1 MLPIDPGTDPGSSLP
16 GGRPPGPP
24 EGAPTDSHRGD
35 PARITVAPQAPPQII
50 VPPQLI
56 AHGGAIIR
64 PGAVAWG
71 GTRDTRE
78 GDYSSF
84 EAIERTLAATAR
96 NPAELPLLLTE
107 LAVARLWVPLPVRH
121 RPFTD
126 GAAVRLPLIG
136 YQGTDFVPCFTSVQ
150 RLTAWADQGGAW
162 QRAGDPRLAPHVVV
176 PAGGLAQR
184 LPAGF
189 GLAINPDTPTGLPI
203 YPECVPYLA
212 RLAMR
217 EATAADAGQAGGG
230 QVDASQAGGGKGGRE
245 TPPGGLA
252 LGQLVR
258 GSGVDFLIGHPPAE
272 PSALLAET
280 RTALRALPPVRQ
292 ASRAWLSAPGAG
304 EGLVISVALDEPARE
319 ESRSAAAAAI
329 ERAAASVAL
338 RVPFPLDITFP
349 GERVPGEDQTAAL
362 APIAAIDAWIADSTR
377 PFYARDV
384 PA

>member
-1 MLPIDPGTDPGSSLP
+1 MLPNDPGTGPGSSL
-16 GGRPPGPP
+16 R
-24 EGAPTDSHRGD
+24 AASHRG
-35 PARITVAPQAPPQII
+35 PAAPTVAPAPPPRAI

-71 GTRDTRE
+71 GTRDSRE

-84 EAIERTLAATAR
+84 EAIERSLTATAR
-96 NPAELPLLLTE
+96 NPGDLPLLLAE

-150 RLTAWADQGGAW
+150 RLTAWAAAGEHGGAW
-162 QRAGDPRLAPHVVV
+162 QRAGDPRIAPHVVV

-184 LPAGF
+184 MPTDV

-212 RLAMR
+212 RLAIR
-217 EATAADAGQAGGG
+217 EGAAVLGETGPGG
-230 QVDASQAGGGKGGRE
+230 E
-245 TPPGGLA
+245 TPPGGLV
-252 LGQLVR
+252 LGQRVR

-272 PSALLAET
+272 PAALLAQT
-280 RTALRALPPVRQ
+280 RAALRALPPVRQ
-292 ASRAWLSAPGAG
+292 ASRAWLSAPGRG
-304 EGLVISVALDEPARE
+304 EGLVISVVLDEPSRE
-319 ESRSAAAAAI
+319 DSRTAAAQAI

-349 GERVPGEDQTAAL
+349 GERVPGEGRPEAL
-362 APIAAIDAWIADSTR
+362 APIEAIDAWIALRTR
-377 PFYARDV
+377 PFYARDLLRY
-384 PA
+384 

>member
-1 MLPIDPGTDPGSSLP
+1 MLPNDPGTGPGSSLP
-16 GGRPPGPP
+16 GGQPPVPP
-24 EGAPTDSHRGD
+24 EGAPNVSHRN
-35 PARITVAPQAPPQII
+35 PAAPTVAPAPSPHPII
-50 VPPQLI
+50 PPQLI

-84 EAIERTLAATAR
+84 EAIERTLAVTAR
-96 NPAELPLLLTE
+96 NPGDLPLLLTE

-121 RPFTD
+121 GPFTD

-150 RLTAWADQGGAW
+150 RLTAWADHGEHGRAR
-162 QRAGDPRLAPHVVV
+162 QRAGDPRIAPHVVV

-184 LPAGF
+184 LPAGL
-189 GLAINPDTPTGLPI
+189 GLAINPDSHTGLPI

-217 EATAADAGQAGGG
+217 ETSVAAGGG
-230 QVDASQAGGGKGGRE
+230 TAGAAGARSAGGE
-245 TPPGGLA
+245 TAPGGLA
-252 LGQLVR
+252 LGQLVH
-258 GSGVDFLIGHPPAE
+258 GNGVDFLIGHPPAE
-272 PSALLAET
+272 PTALLAET
-280 RTALRALPPVRQ
+280 RTALRSLPPVRQ
-292 ASRAWLSAPGAG
+292 ASRAWLSAPGEG
-304 EGLVISVALDEPARE
+304 EGMVISVLLDEPARE
-319 ESRSAAAAAI
+319 DSRTAAAQAI

-349 GERVPGEDQTAAL
+349 GERVSGEDRPDARASL
-362 APIAAIDAWIADSTR
+362 AAIDAWIAGSTR
-377 PFYARDV
+377 PFYARDI

>member
-1 MLPIDPGTDPGSSLP
+1 MLPNDPATGPGSSLP
-16 GGRPPGPP
+16 GGQPSVPS
-24 EGAPTDSHRGD
+24 EVAPHARHRG
-35 PARITVAPQAPPQII
+35 PAAPTVAPPPPRAS

-107 LAVARLWVPLPVRH
+107 LVVARLWVPLPVRH

-136 YQGTDFVPCFTSVQ
+136 YQDTDFVPCFTSVQ
-150 RLTAWADQGGAW
+150 RLTAWVDQGGAW
-162 QRAGDPRLAPHVVV
+162 QRAGDPRIAPHVVV

-184 LPAGF
+184 LPAGL

-217 EATAADAGQAGGG
+217 ETAAAAGAGTAGTRQA
-230 QVDASQAGGGKGGRE
+230 DSE
-245 TPPGGLA
+245 TAPGGLA
-252 LGQLVR
+252 LGQVVH

-280 RTALRALPPVRQ
+280 RSALRALPPVRQ
-292 ASRAWLSAPGAG
+292 ASRAWLSAPGEG
-304 EGLVISVALDEPARE
+304 EGLVISVVLDEPARE
-319 ESRSAAAAAI
+319 DSRAAAAKAI

-349 GERVPGEDQTAAL
+349 GERVRGDDLPAAL
-362 APIAAIDAWIADSTR
+362 APLAAIDAWIEVSTR

>member
-1 MLPIDPGTDPGSSLP
+1 MLPTDPGTDPGSSPP

-24 EGAPTDSHRGD
+24 EGAPTVSHRGD
-35 PARITVAPQAPPQII
+35 PARITVAPQAPPHVI

-136 YQGTDFVPCFTSVQ
+136 YKGTDFVPCFTSVQ
-150 RLTAWADQGGAW
+150 RLTAWADHGGAW

-184 LPAGF
+184 LPTGL

-217 EATAADAGQAGGG
+217 ENTVAAGAGQAGGR
-230 QVDASQAGGGKGGRE
+230 GGRD

-258 GSGVDFLIGHPPAE
+258 GSGIDFLIGHPPAE
-272 PSALLAET
+272 PTALLAET

-329 ERAAASVAL
+329 ERAAAAVAL

-349 GERVPGEDQTAAL
+349 GERVTGEDVPEAL
-362 APIAAIDAWIADSTR
+362 APLAEIDAWIEGSTR

>member
-1 MLPIDPGTDPGSSLP
+1 MLPNDPATGPGSSLP
-16 GGRPPGPP
+16 GGQPSVPS
-24 EGAPTDSHRGD
+24 EVAPHARHRG
-35 PARITVAPQAPPQII
+35 PAAPTVAPPPPRAS

-107 LAVARLWVPLPVRH
+107 LVVARLWVPLPVRH

-136 YQGTDFVPCFTSVQ
+136 YQDTDFVPCFTSVQ
-150 RLTAWADQGGAW
+150 RLTAWVDQGGAW
-162 QRAGDPRLAPHVVV
+162 QRAGDPRIAPHVVV

-184 LPAGF
+184 LPAGL

-217 EATAADAGQAGGG
+217 ENAAAAGGG
-230 QVDASQAGGGKGGRE
+230 TAGAGRAGTE
-245 TPPGGLA
+245 TAPGGLA
-252 LGQLVR
+252 LGQLVH

-280 RTALRALPPVRQ
+280 RSALRALPPVRQ
-292 ASRAWLSAPGAG
+292 ASRAWLSAPGEG
-304 EGLVISVALDEPARE
+304 EGLVISVVLDEPTRE
-319 ESRSAAAAAI
+319 DSRAAAAKAI

-349 GERVPGEDQTAAL
+349 GEHVRGGDLRTAL
-362 APIAAIDAWIADSTR
+362 APLAAIDAWIAVSTR

>member
-1 MLPIDPGTDPGSSLP
+1 MLPNDPGTGPGSSLS
-16 GGRPPGPP
+16 GGQPPVPP
-24 EGAPTDSHRGD
+24 EGAPTVSHRG
-35 PARITVAPQAPPQII
+35 PAAPTVAPAPPPHVI

-71 GTRDTRE
+71 GTRDARK
-78 GDYSSF
+78 GDYSSC

-96 NPAELPLLLTE
+96 NPAGLPLLLTE
-107 LAVARLWVPLPVRH
+107 LAVSRLWLPLPVRQ

-136 YQGTDFVPCFTSVQ
+136 YQGADFVPCFTSVQ
-150 RLTAWADQGGAW
+150 RLTAWAAHGENGRAW
-162 QRAGDPRLAPHVVV
+162 QRAGDPRIAPHIVV

-184 LPAGF
+184 VPAGL

-217 EATAADAGQAGGG
+217 ETA
-230 QVDASQAGGGKGGRE
+230 
-245 TPPGGLA
+245 PGGLA

-258 GSGVDFLIGHPPAE
+258 GNGVDFHIGHPPAE
-272 PSALLAET
+272 PTALLAET
-280 RTALRALPPVRQ
+280 RTVLRALPPVRQ
-292 ASRAWLSAPGAG
+292 ASRAWLSAPGEG
-304 EGLVISVALDEPARE
+304 EGLVISVVLDEPARE
-319 ESRSAAAAAI
+319 ESRTAAARAI
-329 ERAAASVAL
+329 ERAAAAVAL

-349 GERVPGEDQTAAL
+349 GERVPGEDLPEAL
-362 APIAAIDAWIADSTR
+362 APLAAIDAWIAGSTR
-377 PFYARDV
+377 PFYARDM

>member
-1 MLPIDPGTDPGSSLP
+1 MLPNDPGTGPGSSLP
-16 GGRPPGPP
+16 GGQTSGTGDSRPPSPPAPVPP
-24 EGAPTDSHRGD
+24 EGAPAVSHRG
-35 PARITVAPQAPPQII
+35 PAAPTVAPAPPPYAI
-50 VPPQLI
+50 VPSQLI

-71 GTRDTRE
+71 GTRDSRE

-84 EAIERTLAATAR
+84 EAIERSLTATAR
-96 NPAELPLLLTE
+96 NPGDLPLLLAE

-150 RLTAWADQGGAW
+150 RLTAWAAAGEHGRAW
-162 QRAGDPRLAPHVVV
+162 QRAGDPRIAPHVVV

-184 LPAGF
+184 MATGV

-217 EATAADAGQAGGG
+217 EGAGA
-230 QVDASQAGGGKGGRE
+230 
-245 TPPGGLA
+245 PGGETAPGDLL
-252 LGQLVR
+252 LGQRVR

-272 PSALLAET
+272 PTTLLAQA
-280 RTALRALPPVRQ
+280 RAALRALPPVRQ
-292 ASRAWLSAPGAG
+292 ASRAWLSAPGRG
-304 EGLVISVALDEPARE
+304 EGLVISVVLDEPSRE
-319 ESRSAAAAAI
+319 DSRTAAAQAI

-349 GERVPGEDQTAAL
+349 GERAPGDGRPGTL
-362 APIAAIDAWIADSTR
+362 APIEAIDAWIALRTR

-384 PA
+384 PV

>member
-1 MLPIDPGTDPGSSLP
+1 MLPKDPGTGPGSSLP
-16 GGRPPGPP
+16 GGQPPVPS
-24 EGAPTDSHRGD
+24 EVAPNVRHRG
-35 PARITVAPQAPPQII
+35 PAVPTVAPAPPPPHAI

-84 EAIERTLAATAR
+84 EVIERTLAATAR
-96 NPAELPLLLTE
+96 NPADLPLLLTE

-162 QRAGDPRLAPHVVV
+162 QRAGDPRIAPHVVV

-184 LPAGF
+184 VPAGL

-217 EATAADAGQAGGG
+217 ETAAAAGGG
-230 QVDASQAGGGKGGRE
+230 PAGGE
-245 TPPGGLA
+245 TSPGGLA

-272 PSALLAET
+272 PTALLDET

-292 ASRAWLSAPGAG
+292 ASRAWLSAPGEG
-304 EGLVISVALDEPARE
+304 EGLVISVVLDEPARE
-319 ESRSAAAAAI
+319 DSRAAAAQAI

-349 GERVPGEDQTAAL
+349 GERVLGDDLPAAL
-362 APIAAIDAWIADSTR
+362 APLAEIDAWIAGSTR

>member
-1 MLPIDPGTDPGSSLP
+1 MLPNDPGTGPGSSLS
-16 GGRPPGPP
+16 GGQPPAPP
-24 EGAPTDSHRGD
+24 EGAPTVSPDG
-35 PARITVAPQAPPQII
+35 PAAPMVAPAPPPHAI

-84 EAIERTLAATAR
+84 EAIERMLTATAR
-96 NPAELPLLLTE
+96 NPSELPLLLTQ
-107 LAVARLWVPLPVRH
+107 LAVSRLWVPLPLRH

-126 GAAVRLPLIG
+126 GTAVRLPLIS

-150 RLTAWADQGGAW
+150 RLSAWADRGENGRAW
-162 QRAGDPRLAPHVVV
+162 QRAGDPRIAPHVVV

-184 LPAGF
+184 VPGGL

-212 RLAMR
+212 RLALR
-217 EATAADAGQAGGG
+217 ETSAAAGGG
-230 QVDASQAGGGKGGRE
+230 RPGRDSA
-245 TPPGGLA
+245 PGGLA
-252 LGQLVR
+252 LGELVH

-280 RTALRALPPVRQ
+280 RAALRALPPVRQ
-292 ASRAWLSAPGAG
+292 ASRAWLSAPGEG
-304 EGLVISVALDEPARE
+304 EGLVISVELDEPARE
-319 ESRSAAAAAI
+319 DSRTAAARAI

-349 GERVPGEDQTAAL
+349 GERVAGEDQPEAL
-362 APIAAIDAWIADSTR
+362 APLAAIDAWIAGSTR

>member
-24 EGAPTDSHRGD
+24 EGAPTVSHRGD
-35 PARITVAPQAPPQII
+35 PARITVAPQAPPHAI

-107 LAVARLWVPLPVRH
+107 LAVARLWVPLPVRR

-162 QRAGDPRLAPHVVV
+162 QRAGDPRIAPHIVV

-184 LPAGF
+184 LPAGL
-189 GLAINPDTPTGLPI
+189 GLAINPDTRTGLPI

-217 EATAADAGQAGGG
+217 ETRVPAGAGPAGAGPAGAGPAGG
-230 QVDASQAGGGKGGRE
+230 E
-245 TPPGGLA
+245 TSPGGLV

-258 GSGVDFLIGHPPAE
+258 ASGVDFLIGHPPAE
-272 PSALLAET
+272 PTALLAET

-319 ESRSAAAAAI
+319 ESRAAAAAAI
-329 ERAAASVAL
+329 ERAAAAVAL

-349 GERVPGEDQTAAL
+349 GERVPGADPPEAL
-362 APIAAIDAWIADSTR
+362 APIAAIDAWIEGSTR
-377 PFYARDV
+377 PFYARDM

>member
-1 MLPIDPGTDPGSSLP
+1 MLPNDPGTGPGSSLS
-16 GGRPPGPP
+16 GGQPPVPP
-24 EGAPTDSHRGD
+24 EGAPNAGHRG
-35 PARITVAPQAPPQII
+35 PAAPAVTPAPPPHAI

-84 EAIERTLAATAR
+84 EAIERTLTATAH
-96 NPAELPLLLTE
+96 NPGELPLLLTQ
-107 LAVARLWVPLPVRH
+107 LAVSRLWVPLPVRH
-121 RPFTD
+121 RPLTD
-126 GAAVRLPLIG
+126 GSAVRLPLISC
-136 YQGTDFVPCFTSVQ
+136 QGTDFVPCFTSVQ
-150 RLTAWADQGGAW
+150 RLTAWADHGEHGRAW
-162 QRAGDPRLAPHVVV
+162 QRAGDPRIAPHVVV

-184 LPAGF
+184 VPPGL

-212 RLAMR
+212 RLALR
-217 EATAADAGQAGGG
+217 ETAVAGGG
-230 QVDASQAGGGKGGRE
+230 GTAGDGTAGGGTGGGE
-245 TPPGGLA
+245 TAPGGLA

-272 PSALLAET
+272 PTALLAET

-292 ASRAWLSAPGAG
+292 ASRAWLSAPGEG
-304 EGLVISVALDEPARE
+304 EGLVISVLLDEPARE
-319 ESRSAAAAAI
+319 DSRAAAAQAI

-349 GERVPGEDQTAAL
+349 GERVPGEERPEAQASL
-362 APIAAIDAWIADSTR
+362 AAIDAWIARNTR